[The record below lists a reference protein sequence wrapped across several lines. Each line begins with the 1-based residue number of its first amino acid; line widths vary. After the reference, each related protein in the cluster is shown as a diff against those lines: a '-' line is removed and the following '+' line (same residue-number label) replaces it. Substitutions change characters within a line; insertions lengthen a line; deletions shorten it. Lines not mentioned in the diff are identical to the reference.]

1 MANIE
6 DFMKLEL
13 RVGRVLMVEDV
24 EKAKKPIY
32 KLLVDFGSEMGV
44 RIILAGIKSHYSR
57 EQLLNKEV
65 VCITNLEPKIIA
77 GVESNGM
84 VLAAEDKSGVV
95 LLAPDRE
102 LEEGSGVR

>member
-1 MANIE
+1 MASIE

-32 KLLVDFGSEMGV
+32 KLLVDLGPELGV

-65 VCITNLEPKIIA
+65 VCITNLEPKVIA

-84 VLAAEDKSGVV
+84 ILATEDKSGVV
-95 LLAPDRE
+95 LLAPDRD
-102 LEEGSGVR
+102 LEEGSAVR